1 MMTTNPAAQPE
12 RQACA
17 IARRPRGKFPWLPNH
32 ARFRPWLRLLRPCDD
47 IHPLSVS
54 CRPPG
59 TEPFPQERAPA
70 SCLFGGGNGV
80 RPGPRGEVSYSCAVE
95 RRRLAT
101 RPRAIRSGWR
111 SFRRSVVV
119 LLACY
124 DGMGREQG
132 ATVTDLRSDK
142 LLEEVRRALKAEG
155 CRVEVE
161 IVKLLGAAPGQRNW
175 EIATVGPNTAAPDVR
190 RCIVEVQTRL
200 GQKFQLRSRQRA

>member
-1 MMTTNPAAQPE
+1 MT
-12 RQACA
+12 
-17 IARRPRGKFPWLPNH
+17 GW
-32 ARFRPWLRLLRPCDD
+32 D
-47 IHPLSVS
+47 
-54 CRPPG
+54 
-59 TEPFPQERAPA
+59 A
-70 SCLFGGGNGV
+70 SK
-80 RPGPRGEVSYSCAVE
+80 
-95 RRRLAT
+95 
-101 RPRAIRSGWR
+101 
-111 SFRRSVVV
+111 
-119 LLACY
+119 
-124 DGMGREQG
+124 G

>member
-1 MMTTNPAAQPE
+1 
-12 RQACA
+12 
-17 IARRPRGKFPWLPNH
+17 
-32 ARFRPWLRLLRPCDD
+32 
-47 IHPLSVS
+47 
-54 CRPPG
+54 
-59 TEPFPQERAPA
+59 
-70 SCLFGGGNGV
+70 
-80 RPGPRGEVSYSCAVE
+80 
-95 RRRLAT
+95 
-101 RPRAIRSGWR
+101 
-111 SFRRSVVV
+111 VV